1 MRVDIDALRA
11 RVAAQLG
18 PEVTVS
24 RPLAL
29 RAASSLAGRID
40 HTILAPGATR
50 ADVERVCGE
59 ALEHRFASVCVNSRW
74 VPLVSSALQGSGV
87 LTCSVVGFPLGA
99 MSSHAKAAE
108 TRDAVGNGADEIDMV
123 LDVGDLKGGD
133 LQAVEADIA
142 AVVHAAQGRPVK
154 VIIETCLLDDDEK
167 VLACLL
173 AVRAGAAYVKT
184 STGFSTAG
192 ATVEDIA
199 LMRAVVGDALGVKAS
214 GGVRTTADAE
224 AMIAAGADRIG
235 ASASVAIVGGSAGAS
250 SY

>member
-1 MRVDIDALRA
+1 MDIDALRA
-11 RVAAQLG
+11 RVTAQLG

-29 RAASSLAGRID
+29 RGASTLAGRID

-50 ADVERVCGE
+50 AEVERVCGE
-59 ALEHRFASVCVNSRW
+59 ALEHHFASVCVNSRW
-74 VPLVSSALQGSGV
+74 VPLVSSTLKGSGV
-87 LTCSVVGFPLGA
+87 MTCCVVGFPLGA
-99 MSSHAKAAE
+99 MSSQAKAAE
-108 TRDAVGNGADEIDMV
+108 TRDAVMNGADEIDMV
-123 LDVGDLKGGD
+123 IDVGDLKGGD

-142 AVVHAAQGRPVK
+142 AVVNAAQGRPVK
-154 VIIETCLLDDDEK
+154 VIIEACLLDDDEK

-173 AVRAGAAYVKT
+173 SVRAGAAYVKT
-184 STGFSTAG
+184 STGFSTGG
-192 ATVEDIA
+192 ATVDDIA

-235 ASASVAIVGGSAGAS
+235 ASASIAIIGGSAAAS